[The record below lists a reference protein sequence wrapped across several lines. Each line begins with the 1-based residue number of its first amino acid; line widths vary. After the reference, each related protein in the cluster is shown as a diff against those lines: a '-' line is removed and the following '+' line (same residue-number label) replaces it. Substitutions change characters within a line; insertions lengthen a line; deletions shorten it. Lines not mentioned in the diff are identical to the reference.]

1 MCTCTIMCYVN
12 YMYTH
17 SNVLNDTWIK
27 FSEVVVYRY
36 VSWRRVLCIKIATP
50 EGESVCVCVR
60 EGERERESEV
70 GEGGRKRET
79 EKVKERRR

>member
-50 EGESVCVCVR
+50 EGESVCV
-60 EGERERESEV
+60 
-70 GEGGRKRET
+70 
-79 EKVKERRR
+79 